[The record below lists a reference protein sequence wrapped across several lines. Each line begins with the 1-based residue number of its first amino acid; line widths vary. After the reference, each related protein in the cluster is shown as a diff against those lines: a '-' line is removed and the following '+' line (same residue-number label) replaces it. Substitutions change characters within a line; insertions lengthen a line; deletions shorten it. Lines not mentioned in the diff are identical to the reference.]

1 MRKRLQQ
8 SQQERA
14 NRDNIRVLGGW
25 IELLFWMLRN
35 MNTSA
40 ASGTG
45 GSGTPGTS
53 FSVEEVDDLPAI
65 PVEGYKMVYWKTP
78 TQGGSGDGQTWEA
91 YSGQARWYP
100 CQKYT
105 ALSGAPGS

>member
-45 GSGTPGTS
+45 TTVIGSGVDT
-53 FSVEEVDDLPAI
+53 VETLPAI
-65 PVEGYKMVYWKTP
+65 PTLGHRKVFWTSVGAGT
-78 TQGGSGDGQTWEA
+78 GDDQLWEA
-91 YSGQARWYP
+91 YVGQSRWYP
-100 CQKYT
+100 CQKPT
-105 ALSGAPGS
+105 THSGAPGV